1 MIWSIVSKEEMSS
14 FGTTPVFG
22 VYEEALGREN
32 IKLAVVDED
41 DRLDFL
47 QSEDIAL
54 LRTASKSIIESIKKK
69 GVRTTAEYFDVYDS
83 LYDKRKVSRVLDI
96 HGIKVPHEYTLDE
109 ISDVNTYFV
118 KSRFGSD
125 SIGIS
130 SENVCKSK
138 RDVNLVCRK
147 FSSKN
152 QYPLIEDFLEGN
164 EYTVAC
170 VRQGDSMEQAA
181 IKVECNT
188 KYGIQTFDSKL
199 NINEY
204 CSPILGSLKLELE
217 CISLKVCEIFKV
229 KHMCRVDFRKDR
241 FGNLYVIDVN
251 ALPGLGMKAHLS
263 KCFLLQKNYSYIDTM
278 KMVVESATYI

>member
-1 MIWSIVSKEEMSS
+1 MIWSIVSKEEMTS

-41 DRLDFL
+41 DSLDFL
-47 QSEDIAL
+47 QSGDIAL

-69 GVRTTAEYFDVYDS
+69 CVRTTAEEFDVYES
-83 LYDKRKVSRVLDI
+83 LYDKRNVSRILDI
-96 HGIKVPHEYTLDE
+96 HGIRVPHEYSLDE
-109 ISDVNTYFV
+109 ISEGKTYFV

-130 SENVCKSK
+130 SDNVCKSI
-138 RDVNLVCRK
+138 RDTNLVYRK
-147 FSSKN
+147 LSSNN
-152 QYPLIEDFLEGN
+152 QHPLIEDFLEGN

-170 VRQGDSMEQAA
+170 VRQGDRMEQAA
-181 IKVECNT
+181 IKVQCNT

-204 CSPILGSLKLELE
+204 CSPVQGSLKLELE
-217 CISLKVCEIFKV
+217 FISLKVCDIFNI
-229 KHMCRVDFRKDR
+229 KHVCRVDFRRDIY
-241 FGNLYVIDVN
+241 GNLYVIDVN

-278 KMVVESATYI
+278 KMVVESAT